1 MTDNRSV
8 PELFSDALNQFSKL
22 VRNEIHLARAE
33 ISLKASQ
40 AVMGIAFLLGGAL
53 LCIPA
58 LVLLLMAL
66 AAWFEVMGLATPIA
80 DLLAGVVGLL
90 IAALI
95 GWTGLNRLKLENL
108 TPRRTLEQLQRDAAA
123 AKEQV

>member
-40 AVMGIAFLLGGAL
+40 AVTGIAFLLGGAL

-66 AAWFEVMGLATPIA
+66 AAWFEVMGLGTPIA